1 MLWDT
6 TVKYSAAFRLEEADT
21 DLRPKETPNFTS
33 GQIGHYLLVYPED
46 VLSYGASATWTMGIV
61 NLAAELSVRRNT
73 LLDSDAQLDL
83 AGTGDND
90 DSPLYAV
97 GNSVHANFSWLV
109 ALGPSAIA
117 READLLGEIAWNRMT
132 SCTKYCDPYTSQE
145 GIDHPEGALNVN
157 ADRDAANIRVIYQP
171 KYRQVWPGVDLSVPL
186 GIGYG
191 ICGNSSVVGAFNGE
205 GVGDLSIGLSGSYL
219 DVWRFGANF
228 THYFGDEDTYIDS
241 DGHRSYKQA
250 LADRDYISFTLLR
263 AF

>member
-1 MLWDT
+1 
-6 TVKYSAAFRLEEADT
+6 V
-21 DLRPKETPNFTS
+21 
-33 GQIGHYLLVYPED
+33 LVYPED
-46 VLSYGASATWTMGIV
+46 IVSYGASAICTMGNV

-73 LLDSDAQLDL
+73 PLDSDAMLDL

-90 DSPLYAV
+90 DNPLYAV
-97 GNSVHANFSWLV
+97 GNSVHANFSWLA

-132 SCTKYCDPYTSQE
+132 SCTKICDPYTSS
-145 GIDHPEGALNVN
+145 GGDYHPEGALNVN
-157 ADRDAANIRVIYQP
+157 ADRDATNIRLIYEP

-191 ICGNSSVVGAFNGE
+191 ISGNSSVMGSFNGE

-219 DVWRFGANF
+219 DVWRFGVNF
-228 THYFGDEDTYIDS
+228 THYFGDKGTYIDS
-241 DGHRSYKQA
+241 NGHRSYEQA
-250 LADRDYISFTLLR
+250 LADRDFISFTVLR